1 MISIFPLW
9 TFHLYVA
16 TIPAAPAYGQ
26 TDRQHNGQIKK
37 GQKDKQHSTK
47 TISQLIWYSRACDSY
62 QTKNLATR
70 TPLKQGWTQVL
81 RKGKPFL
88 LHQWHPSLSSYKPGE
103 WEERTGKC
111 LRQVEH
117 INGPRACDSYQD
129 LLDKSVAAY
138 KEATETRVPIG

>member
-1 MISIFPLW
+1 MAKEMISIFPLW

-37 GQKDKQHSTK
+37 GQKDKQYSTK
-47 TISQLIWYSRACDSY
+47 TISQLIWYS
-62 QTKNLATR
+62 
-70 TPLKQGWTQVL
+70 
-81 RKGKPFL
+81 
-88 LHQWHPSLSSYKPGE
+88 
-103 WEERTGKC
+103 
-111 LRQVEH
+111 
-117 INGPRACDSYQD
+117 RACDSYQD